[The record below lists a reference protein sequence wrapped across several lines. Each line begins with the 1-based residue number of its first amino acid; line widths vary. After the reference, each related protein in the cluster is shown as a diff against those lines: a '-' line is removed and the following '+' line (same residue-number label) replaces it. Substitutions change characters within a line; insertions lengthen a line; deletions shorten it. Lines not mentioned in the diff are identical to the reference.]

1 MDGVIWSWLLFAV
14 GIALVIKGGDW
25 FVDAASWIAKALHVP
40 TFIIGATIVSIATTL
55 PEIIVS
61 VIAAIEGKTDMAVGN
76 AVGSVTANTALI
88 LAIAMVAMEII
99 CTRRKHLA
107 QIFLLIASASVLLIS
122 SQSGRL
128 SIPGSIVLGA
138 IFVAFMLLN
147 LISARREEEEAADQ
161 PHFNRKK
168 MRKHVLLFIIG
179 AAAIVG
185 GSQLMVNYGGEI
197 ATYLGVPE
205 RIIAVTL
212 IAVGTSLPELVTMI
226 TAIAKKESG
235 LSIGNIIGANVIDL
249 SLILPVC
256 SLVSG
261 ERLPVSAQ
269 SATID
274 IPVCLAF
281 TLAAM
286 VPMMIRQKAHRLQ
299 GILLLIGYAV
309 YVYFVVAR

>member
-1 MDGVIWSWLLFAV
+1 MDGIVMSWVLFAV

-61 VIAAIEGKTDMAVGN
+61 VIAAIDGKTEMAVGN
-76 AVGSVTANTALI
+76 AVGSVTANTAMI
-88 LAIAMVAMEII
+88 MAVAMVAMEIF
-99 CTRRKHLA
+99 CSRKKYLA
-107 QIFLLIASASVLLIS
+107 QILLLIASATCLLLS
-122 SQSGRL
+122 SLSGRL
-128 SIPGSIVLGA
+128 SIPGSIVMGA
-138 IFVAFMLLN
+138 IFVGFMLLN
-147 LISARREEEEAADQ
+147 LLSARKDEEEAADYTPKNTRQ
-161 PHFNRKK
+161 
-168 MRKHVLLFIIG
+168 MRKHIILFIVG

-185 GSQLMVNYGGEI
+185 GSQLMVNYGSKI
-197 ATYLGVPE
+197 AYHLGVPE

-212 IAVGTSLPELVTMI
+212 IAIGTSLPELVTML
-226 TAIAKKESG
+226 TAIAKHESG

-261 ERLPVSAQ
+261 ESLPVSAQ
-269 SATID
+269 SIAVD
-274 IPVCLAF
+274 IPVCLAC

-286 VPMMIRQKAHRLQ
+286 IPMIIRQKAHRIQ
-299 GILLLIGYAV
+299 GIVLLLGYIV
-309 YVYFVVAR
+309 YIYFVVAR

>member
-1 MDGVIWSWLLFAV
+1 MDGTILNWILFAV

-61 VIAAIEGKTDMAVGN
+61 VIAAAEGKTEMAIGN

-88 LAIAMVAMEII
+88 LAIAMVAMEIV
-99 CTRRKHLA
+99 CTRKKHLT
-107 QIFLLIASASVLLIS
+107 QIIMLIASASVLLVS
-122 SQSGRL
+122 SLSGKL
-128 SIPGSIVLGA
+128 SVPGSIVLAA

-147 LISARREEEEAADQ
+147 LFSARHEEEEASDL
-161 PHFNRKK
+161 PHFNRKL
-168 MRKHVLLFIIG
+168 MRRHVVMFIVG

-185 GSQLMVNYGGEI
+185 GSQLMVNYGSKI
-197 ATYLGVPE
+197 AYQIGVPE

-212 IAVGTSLPELVTMI
+212 IAVGTSLPVLVTMI

-269 SATID
+269 SINID
-274 IPVCLAF
+274 IPVCLAV

-299 GILLLIGYAV
+299 GILLLAGYAV
-309 YVYFVVAR
+309 YIYFVVA